1 MGTVQRTSLIFV
13 MMNLLL
19 YFPLLAVPGDMVT
32 GAEDKVQDTVG
43 GFVNIEGDEV
53 SFNGTGSQEAMPNS
67 LQRDTVE
74 TGSGLTSYVSGLDS
88 VWSYL
93 TFLLGMVGNVYF
105 LLAAFDFPALVAA
118 LIGVPIAMLQML
130 GIVSAIRGYDI

>member
-1 MGTVQRTSLIFV
+1 MSIIFV
-13 MMNLLL
+13 MMNILL
-19 YFPLLAVPGDMVT
+19 YFPLLVMPSGAVS
-32 GAEDKVQDTVG
+32 GAQTHVQDTVG
-43 GFVNIEGDEV
+43 GFVNIDGDRV
-53 SFNGTGSQEAMPNS
+53 SFNGTGSQEAIPSS

-74 TGSGLTSYVSGLDS
+74 TGSGLTTYVSGLDS

-105 LLAAFDFPALVAA
+105 LLSAMNFPPLVAA
-118 LIGVPIAMLQML
+118 LIGVPIAMGQML